1 MSAHIQ
7 HMGSVYNV
15 RMNVESGVLNDLL
28 KHTSDC
34 WVITGACIHLFAW
47 QHHGDGL
54 ACHMQKHLWQMTM
67 SPWLCVPASM
77 EPELLLPDLHQWPR
91 IACCARFAEACRKGF
106 LSACSDQLAVCS
118 PVTVV

>member
-1 MSAHIQ
+1 M
-7 HMGSVYNV
+7 YNV
-15 RMNVESGVLNDLL
+15 RMNVESGVLRDLL

-34 WVITGACIHLFAW
+34 GLVTSACIHLFAW

-67 SPWLCVPASM
+67 SPWLCVPVNT
-77 EPELLLPDLHQWPR
+77 EPELLLPDLHQWPWL
-91 IACCARFAEACRKGF
+91 FAVRGLPKLAEWLF
-106 LSACSDQLAVCS
+106 LSACRDQLAVCS